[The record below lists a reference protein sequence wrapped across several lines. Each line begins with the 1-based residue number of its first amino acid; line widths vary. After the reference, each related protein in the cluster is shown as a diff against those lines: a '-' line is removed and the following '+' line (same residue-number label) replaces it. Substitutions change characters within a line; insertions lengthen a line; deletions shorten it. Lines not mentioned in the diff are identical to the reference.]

1 MFIKCYGT
9 KFWSLGLHGDRK
21 PGSSEMLRLKLA
33 TLAAATA
40 LVGAAPPAFAEVIKI
55 GLLAP
60 LTGPAAADGEEFVR
74 GVEWAIEE
82 ANAKGGV
89 AGYTFELEVA
99 DVKDQSAA
107 NVSSAAERLIGT
119 DGVEVILTGYASL
132 TMFEVDLMAEA
143 GMPYIAAGPSPSFAA
158 ITTRS
163 IEDYWCCYS
172 YTASFKGYETDVRP
186 AIEALAASGAFELR
200 DRSVA
205 IISSD
210 NAYSRTISEGMKVSF
225 EEGDWN
231 IVVDELVPFG
241 EVGDWRAILARVREA
256 NPDLVI
262 NTDYLPGNSALFLN
276 QFLEKPT
283 DSVMFLQYAP
293 SVPEFVK
300 LTGENSEG
308 VLYNLIGGPLDSDSW
323 PRGQELMDA
332 YEARFGLESGAYGV
346 GLYEMANFYFEA
358 LTEVGDP
365 TDHKAVANAIGRIKR
380 PTVAGNLE
388 FDPET
393 HLAVQ
398 SDDHIPVSF
407 WQIQSGGTRV
417 LIEPNKY
424 ANGDFLPPPWMFQ

>member
-1 MFIKCYGT
+1 MFK
-9 KFWSLGLHGDRK
+9 S
-21 PGSSEMLRLKLA
+21 KLA
-33 TLAAATA
+33 VLSATA
-40 LVGAAPPAFAEVIKI
+40 AIAGVSPAFADVIKI

-82 ANAKGGV
+82 ANANGGV
-89 AGYTFELEVA
+89 AGHTFEIEIA

-132 TMFEVDLMAEA
+132 SMFEVDLMAEA
-143 GMPYIAAGPSPSFAA
+143 GMPYIAAGPSSSFAG
-158 ITTRS
+158 ITTQA

-186 AIEALAASGAFELR
+186 AVEALAESGAFEIR
-200 DRSVA
+200 DRTVA

-225 EEGDWN
+225 EEGGWN

-241 EVGDWRAILARVREA
+241 EVGDWRAILARVRDA

-276 QFLEKPT
+276 QFLEEPT
-283 DSVMFLQYAP
+283 DSLMFLQYAP
-293 SVPEFVK
+293 SVPEFVT
-300 LTGENSEG
+300 LTGDNSAG
-308 VLYNLIGGPLDSDSW
+308 VLYNLINAPLDSEGW

-332 YEARFGLESGAYGV
+332 YEARFGLESGVYGV

-358 LTEVGDP
+358 LAEVGDP
-365 TDHKAVANAIGRIKR
+365 TDREAVAAAIGQIKR

-393 HLAVQ
+393 HVALQ
-398 SDDHIPVSF
+398 SNDHIPVSF
-407 WQIQSGGTRV
+407 WQLQEGGARV
-417 LIEPNKY
+417 LIEPSKY
-424 ANGDFLPPPWMFQ
+424 ANGAFMTPPWMSQ